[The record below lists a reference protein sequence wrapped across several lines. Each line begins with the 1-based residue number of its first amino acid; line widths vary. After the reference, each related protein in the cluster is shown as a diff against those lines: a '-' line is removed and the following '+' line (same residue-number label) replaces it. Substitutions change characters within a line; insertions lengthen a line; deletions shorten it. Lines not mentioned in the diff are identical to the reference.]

1 MAYTAKFKTAYLQ
14 RMEIL
19 EATLA
24 AAVNVGDLVTFT
36 PATGALA
43 ASVDGDAS
51 TANSYVIA
59 QSDIS
64 FAAMGGGRS
73 GPYDHVKV
81 EDKNLQYDAKVAA
94 SATKK
99 KVAVFKVINPSDVVV
114 KSYTTREQLA

>member
-14 RMEIL
+14 RMEII

-24 AAVNVGDLVTFT
+24 AAVNVGDLVIFN
-36 PATGALA
+36 PSTGALA
-43 ASVDGDAS
+43 ASTDGDAS
-51 TANSYVIA
+51 KANSYIIA

-64 FAAMGGGRS
+64 LAAIGGGRS

-94 SATKK
+94 STTKK

-114 KSYTTREQLA
+114 ESYTTREQLA

>member
-14 RMEIL
+14 RMESI

-24 AAVNVGDLVTFT
+24 AAVNVGDLVTFN
-36 PATGALA
+36 PSTGALA
-43 ASVDGDAS
+43 ASTDGDAS
-51 TANSYVIA
+51 KANSYIIA

-64 FAAMGGGRS
+64 LAAIGGGRS
-73 GPYDHVKV
+73 GPYDPVTV

-94 SATKK
+94 STTKK

-114 KSYTTREQLA
+114 ESYTTREQLA

>member
-1 MAYTAKFKTAYLQ
+1 MAYTVKFKTAYLQ

-43 ASVDGDAS
+43 ASADGDAS
-51 TANSYVIA
+51 AANSYVIA

-64 FAAMGGGRS
+64 FAAMGGGKS

-99 KVAVFKVINPSDVVV
+99 KVAVFKVINSSDVVV

>member
-14 RMEIL
+14 RMEII

-24 AAVNVGDLVTFT
+24 AAVNVGDLVTFNPT
-36 PATGALA
+36 TGALA
-43 ASVDGDAS
+43 ASTDGDAS
-51 TANSYVIA
+51 KANSYIIA
-59 QSDIS
+59 QSDTS
-64 FAAMGGGRS
+64 FAAIGSGRS

-94 SATKK
+94 STTKK

-114 KSYTTREQLA
+114 ESYTTREQLA